1 MIAAEGR
8 VIVNSRGLIAVAVT
22 AGIALAACG
31 GSAPS
36 KPPSPSALASRI
48 GCTGYSSMSPTL
60 FAREEGSCTLN
71 GDDLDIVTFST
82 TANEDNWT
90 KAASSFGGGVI
101 VKGSLWAVGTGS
113 QASAEAVKTKLG
125 GTIAN

>member
-1 MIAAEGR
+1 M
-8 VIVNSRGLIAVAVT
+8 NSQGVTAVVLT

-31 GSAPS
+31 ASTPS
-36 KPPSPSALASRI
+36 KPPSPLTLASRT
-48 GCTGYSSMSPTL
+48 GCTGYSSTSPTL
-60 FAREEGSCTLN
+60 FAREEGSCAFN

-82 TANEDNWT
+82 TANEDNWI

-101 VKGSLWAVGTGS
+101 VKGPLWAIGTGS
-113 QASAEAVKTKLG
+113 QASAEAVKSKLG

>member
-1 MIAAEGR
+1 M
-8 VIVNSRGLIAVAVT
+8 VNSRGVTAVVVM

-31 GSAPS
+31 GSTPS
-36 KPPSPSALASRI
+36 KPPSPSTLALRT
-48 GCTGYSSMSPTL
+48 GCTGYSSASPTM
-60 FAREEGSCTLN
+60 FAREEGSCTFN

-82 TANEDNWT
+82 TANEDNWI

-125 GTIAN
+125 GMIAN